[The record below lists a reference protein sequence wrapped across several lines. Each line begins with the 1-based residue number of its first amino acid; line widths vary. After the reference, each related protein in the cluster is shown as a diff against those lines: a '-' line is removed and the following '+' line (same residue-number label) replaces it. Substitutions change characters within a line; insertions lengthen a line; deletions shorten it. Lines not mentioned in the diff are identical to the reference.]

1 MFNPAFLGW
10 RHEEELNS
18 IVRKILNGETNFII
32 IDDLSKQDFEYIN
45 SKLRE
50 HGIEATFTLD

>member
-1 MFNPAFLGW
+1 MFDPAFLGW

-18 IVRKILNGETNFII
+18 IVKKILNGETNFTI
-32 IDDLSKQDFEYIN
+32 IDDLSQQDFEYIN

-50 HGIEATFTLD
+50 HGIQATFTLD